1 MIHRARAFVLLAIF
15 TIGCQGR
22 SAAPTSPSPVS
33 SPVSVAF
40 SAVAITG
47 VVRDL
52 LQRPVGDVRIEV
64 TEGPSSG
71 RTAISDAQGQFSL
84 DAIASGDRVAVTVSK
99 DGYDTVM
106 TRLRAG
112 QAVIFLRDVS
122 VANLEGRR
130 SVRFTADASCVQLP
144 PALRTRSYGAVV
156 INSTA
161 TAAVMKGEATFVSEL
176 GGADFY
182 QGYGT
187 MWLIAAHDAVR
198 FNVFSWDAFN
208 WWLEDDPIIERLTP
222 TSHLSISGMA
232 TTAVSSHQST
242 ITTTLDGTFSFCA
255 ESKPGAQ
262 PQWPPTCAVPP
273 VECTS
278 PRHQLTMTA
287 P

>member
-122 VANLEGRR
+122 VAT
-130 SVRFTADASCVQLP
+130 SKAVDPSASRQMRAACSFR
-144 PALRTRSYGAVV
+144 LRCARGHTGAVV

-161 TAAVMKGEATFVSEL
+161 TAAVMKA
-176 GGADFY
+176 
-182 QGYGT
+182 
-187 MWLIAAHDAVR
+187 R
-198 FNVFSWDAFN
+198 R
-208 WWLEDDPIIERLTP
+208 P
-222 TSHLSISGMA
+222 LSAS
-232 TTAVSSHQST
+232 
-242 ITTTLDGTFSFCA
+242 
-255 ESKPGAQ
+255 
-262 PQWPPTCAVPP
+262 
-273 VECTS
+273 
-278 PRHQLTMTA
+278 
-287 P
+287 